1 METSIC
7 GSYLVAMIISMK
19 LTMEMRYKLRIL
31 RVNIYVPA
39 QILGDN
45 DIIVI
50 SFYILYS
57 TSKNNH
63 NDIS

>member
-1 METSIC
+1 
-7 GSYLVAMIISMK
+7 MK